1 MTVRLVLQYRW
12 AITRVKKSGEEEICS
27 VASVD
32 KKRRKLFGVEGD
44 QLSPEVGVW
53 DCLV

>member
-32 KKRRKLFGVEGD
+32 KKRRKLFGVE
-44 QLSPEVGVW
+44 LSPEVGVW